1 MECVWVWGGGV
12 KRERG
17 GVIGVKDLPGARRSH
32 RRKWAEDVAA
42 ADDAAG
48 LDLVLAED
56 GL

>member
-1 MECVWVWGGGV
+1 MCVGVGWGSK

-42 ADDAAG
+42 AADAAG
-48 LDLVLAED
+48 LDLVLAKD

>member
-1 MECVWVWGGGV
+1 MWGGGV
-12 KRERG
+12 KRER

-42 ADDAAG
+42 AADAAG

>member
-1 MECVWVWGGGV
+1 MWGGGV